1 MSNCIWPVKASERQC
16 KYCNYV
22 GCERHPDRLRDKR
35 ANRYVKL
42 MSDIVGANI
51 LLKSRKQILVWAR
64 HMVAYQLRLDGYSFH
79 SIGRLLDL
87 DHSTVVHCEQ
97 QVRRMILAPSMYKD
111 ESEVWKEFQKQLNQ

>member
-1 MSNCIWPVKASERQC
+1 MCIWPVKASERQC

-22 GCERHPDRLRDKR
+22 GCERHPDRIKDKR

-64 HMVAYQLRLDGYSFH
+64 NMVAYQLRLDGYSLPA
-79 SIGRLLDL
+79 IGRLLDL

-97 QVRRMILAPSMYKD
+97 QVRRMLLAPSMYED
-111 ESEVWKEFQKQLNQ
+111 EAEVWEEFQKQLNQ

>member
-1 MSNCIWPVKASERQC
+1 MCIWPVKASERQC

-22 GCERHPDRLRDKR
+22 GCERHPDRIKDKS

-51 LLKSRKQILVWAR
+51 LLKSRKQMLVWAR
-64 HMVAYQLRLDGYSFH
+64 NMVAYQLRLDGYSLQA
-79 SIGRLLDL
+79 IGRLLDL

-97 QVRRMILAPSMYKD
+97 QVRRMLLAPSMYED
-111 ESEVWKEFQKQLNQ
+111 EAEVWEEFQKQLNQ

>member
-1 MSNCIWPVKASERQC
+1 MCIWPVKASERQC

-22 GCERHPDRLRDKR
+22 GCERHAKRLKDKR

-64 HMVAYQLRLDGYSFH
+64 NMVAYQLRLDGYSLPA
-79 SIGRLLDL
+79 IGRLLDL
-87 DHSTVVHCEQ
+87 DHATVVHCEK
-97 QVRRMILAPSMYKD
+97 QVKRMLLSPTMY
-111 ESEVWKEFQKQLNQ
+111 ENEAEVWAEFKKQLKQ